1 MMLLIK
7 ALKKI
12 FFLIIFLVLFIIL
25 SLLAYRFD
33 NYATFP
39 WEAKIRWGHGPFD
52 SIKFRE
58 VPTNEKASMI
68 ADLML
73 QEYFIGKPAIE
84 VTKTMG
90 ERTGGYYNYDIN
102 LTYRIYEKGRTA
114 WDLVFIVDY
123 ETQKV
128 TQVFAYRQHGGM
140 TRMVLYSFIGLID
153 RVF

>member
-7 ALKKI
+7 VLKKI

-33 NYATFP
+33 NYAIFS
-39 WEAKIRWGHGPFD
+39 WETRLRWGHVHFD
-52 SIKFRE
+52 LMKFRE
-58 VPTNEKASMI
+58 IPENEKVKMI
-68 ADLML
+68 ADLMR
-73 QEYFIGKPAIE
+73 QGYFIGEPAIK
-84 VTKTMG
+84 VIKAMG

-114 WDLVFIVDY
+114 WDIVFIVDH
-123 ETQKV
+123 ETQRV

-140 TRMVLYSFIGLID
+140 TRTILYSFMELID